1 MIIYRSLAEIHSVVW
16 QRITT
21 RQIDSKGRFEI
32 ASIYSPDD
40 LDGSLKWIS
49 RVHIATT
56 TENGEKGGWRLL
68 KSGV

>member
-40 LDGSLKWIS
+40 LDGSLK
-49 RVHIATT
+49 
-56 TENGEKGGWRLL
+56 
-68 KSGV
+68 